1 MRIRSQCPDS
11 IIPIKDY
18 SKEELVGDEEKG
30 DSVSRLDGVIS
41 MMAKLFCIT
50 EEELKESWG
59 EQKLRDVKALLDDI
73 DVVCEENKQLLQQL
87 RELN

>member
-18 SKEELVGDEEKG
+18 SKEVPTDTEDKS
-30 DSVSRLDGVIS
+30 DAISRLDNVIS
-41 MMAKLFCIT
+41 MTAKLFSIT
-50 EEELKESWG
+50 EDELKESWG
-59 EQKLRDVKALLDDI
+59 EKKLRDMKALLDDI
-73 DVVCEENKQLLQQL
+73 DIVCEENKQLMQQI

>member
-18 SKEELVGDEEKG
+18 SKEVPMNSEEKG
-30 DSVSRLDGVIS
+30 GSVSRLDSVIA
-41 MMAKLFCIT
+41 MTAKLFGIT

-59 EQKLRDVKALLDDI
+59 EQKLQDVKALLDDI
-73 DVVCEENKQLLQQL
+73 DIVCEENKQLLQQI